1 MSLRLLVGANF
12 SRFNGAVLLAVDNI
26 FVDSEMPEVT
36 SLMSRVIGSVFE
48 DFHMDRV
55 CVRAFIRVSVY
66 AL

>member
-1 MSLRLLVGANF
+1 MSLRLLVGAIF
-12 SRFNGAVLLAVDNI
+12 SRFNGAVLLAVDDI

-48 DFHMDRV
+48 DGHMDRV
-55 CVRAFIRVSVY
+55 CVRTFIRVSVY